1 MAKHTHHK
9 IVDYYKILKVDKD
22 ATTEDIEQA
31 YKKLATRYHP
41 NKRKSIKS
49 QKKFIDIN
57 NAYQVL
63 SNSDKREEYDNC
75 VAHGSKF
82 VYHFEDPL
90 DIFEEF
96 MAIYKIRHE
105 FESKINDALNYVDFE
120 TGEIIN
126 RELILIDNNPYERIE
141 EIKNGQKWVTYQHSD
156 GVTQTVL
163 SNEKLNELIDGGL
176 C

>member
-1 MAKHTHHK
+1 
-9 IVDYYKILKVDKD
+9 
-22 ATTEDIEQA
+22 
-31 YKKLATRYHP
+31 
-41 NKRKSIKS
+41 
-49 QKKFIDIN
+49 
-57 NAYQVL
+57 
-63 SNSDKREEYDNC
+63 
-75 VAHGSKF
+75 
-82 VYHFEDPL
+82 
-90 DIFEEF
+90 